1 MHEMGLSAEI
11 YRIARGTADGHGG
24 GCLESVTVIVGELA
38 AVEPDL
44 LEFAWQATVQG
55 TADEKA
61 RLLVEWLPAQ
71 QLCDACGPVPER
83 ASGSWLRLC
92 PRCDGTLAVS
102 GGDELEVRTVSF
114 SGEPAA
120 TGAGG

>member
-11 YRIARGTADGHGG
+11 YRIARGAADDRGG

-44 LEFAWQATVQG
+44 LDFAWQATVQG
-55 TADEKA
+55 TADVEA
-61 RLLVEWLPAQ
+61 RLLVQWRPVLQ
-71 QLCDACGPVPER
+71 TCDACGEVPER
-83 ASGSWLRLC
+83 APGSWLRLC
-92 PRCDGTLAVS
+92 PRCNGTLAVS

-114 SGEPAA
+114 SSPPALE
-120 TGAGG
+120 GGTR

>member
-44 LEFAWQATVQG
+44 LEFAWQAIVKG
-55 TADEKA
+55 TADEEA
-61 RLLVEWLPAQ
+61 RLLVQWRPVLQ
-71 QLCDACGPVPER
+71 VCDACGEIHER
-83 ASGSWLRLC
+83 APGSWLRLC
-92 PRCDGTLAVS
+92 PRCNGTLAVS

-114 SGEPAA
+114 SSPVAA
-120 TGAGG
+120 REAIQ

>member
-11 YRIARGTADGHGG
+11 YRIARSAADDRGG

-44 LEFAWQATVQG
+44 LDFAWQATVQG
-55 TADEKA
+55 TADEQA
-61 RLLVEWLPAQ
+61 RLLVQWQPVRQ
-71 QLCDACGPVPER
+71 ICDACGEVPER
-83 ASGSWLRLC
+83 APGSWLRLC
-92 PRCDGTLAVS
+92 PRCDGTLFVS

-120 TGAGG
+120 REASR